1 MKTYFKQL
9 HWQIFISMILGLLVG
24 YIFSIKSIT
33 IPFINTVIILPSLLN
48 INSSLYS
55 LFITFGIIFIKLLK
69 MITIPLIFTSIL
81 TGITSISSFNK
92 LGRIG
97 LKTISY
103 YLLTSLF
110 AIIIGLGLT
119 NTLKPGNSY
128 VHSEATKVY
137 DYTNLNTPDSTLD
150 IFVRM
155 IPTNPIS
162 AAANG
167 DMLSIIFF
175 TILLGIAITR
185 LSTDHKKNLTTF
197 FESLF
202 QAVMKLTQMIIKLSP
217 IGVFGLIV
225 KTVSTSNIE
234 LFYSIGKY
242 MVTIAIGL
250 SIHIF
255 IILPVLFFLIT
266 GINPLKHFKA
276 MSSAM
281 ATAFSTSSSSSTLP
295 VTIKCVNEN
304 VKASKEVS
312 GFVLPMGATI
322 NMDGTALYECAGVIF
337 ISQILGVELTIS
349 QQIIVVITALLA
361 SIGAAGI
368 PSAGLVM
375 IFIVTQAV
383 GFSNEDVALIIGAM
397 LAVDRPL
404 DMFRTMVNVT
414 SDSIGTAIIAHS
426 EGEELYD

>member
-1 MKTYFKQL
+1 MRTYFKQL
-9 HWQIFISMILGLLVG
+9 HWQIFISMILGLLIG
-24 YIFSIKSIT
+24 YIYSIGYFPSLDIK
-33 IPFINTVIILPSLLN
+33 IPFTNIILFNTKST
-48 INSSLYS
+48 LYS

-97 LKTISY
+97 IKTISY

-128 VHSEATKVY
+128 TESETTKVY
-137 DYTNLNTPDSTLD
+137 DYSNLNTPDSSLD
-150 IFVRM
+150 IFIRM

-185 LSTDHKKNLTTF
+185 LPANHKKNLTTF

-225 KTVSTSNIE
+225 KTASTSNVE

-255 IILPVLFFLIT
+255 IVLPILFFLIT

-383 GFSNEDVALIIGAM
+383 GFNNEDVALIIGAM

-426 EGEELYD
+426 EGEELY